1 MLRAMTLSSILDF
14 VRCPACFSA
23 LEESGDA
30 SLRCVGIACEAVYPV
45 YPVGTGLPW
54 LFRDVEGSR
63 SQWAD
68 KVALFREEMARERSG
83 YEAALETSVALESV
97 RTRLSRQAEG
107 VGRLEAQVLDVLVP
121 FEFASANRAS
131 GLPVDRIPSPQ
142 HVTSYLETAFRDW
155 CWGESEV
162 EETER
167 LLTSLLEAG
176 GDSTPTGA
184 RALVLGGGAGRLA
197 WELSNRASDLHVV
210 QLDLNPL
217 LSSIGSRCA
226 RGGSLE
232 LTELPRFPLSV
243 DDAAVDQTL
252 SAPTGEGAPIFLL
265 GDAFHPPFAPET
277 FDLLITPWFLDIV
290 PESFPALSRRLA
302 RLLKP
307 DGRWLGFGP
316 LSFEAMGPADRFTPE
331 EVIDLLEDQ
340 GFEIE
345 QAGTESVSYLHSP
358 HSMQRRGE
366 EILAFAARRSG
377 ALPEAVEFAYYP
389 EWITHARVA
398 IPEDPRF
405 DGMRAERIF
414 DVEILKCIDGRASI
428 EDIVLILSSRYSL
441 PAERCRN
448 IVDRFFARWFEG
460 GED

>member
-1 MLRAMTLSSILDF
+1 MLRVMTSASILDL

-23 LEESGDA
+23 LEEGGDD
-30 SLRCVGIACEAVYPV
+30 SFRCAGAECEAVYPS
-45 YPVGTGLPW
+45 YAGLPW

-68 KVALFREEMARERSG
+68 KVSLFRQEMARDRSE

-97 RTRLSRQAEG
+97 RTRLSRQVEG
-107 VGRLEAQVLDVLVP
+107 VGRLEAQILALLAP
-121 FEFASANRAS
+121 FDFASATRS
-131 GLPVDRIPSPQ
+131 EGLPTDRIPSPQ
-142 HVTSYLETAFRDW
+142 HVASYLETAFRDW

-162 EETER
+162 EEAER
-167 LLTSLLEAG
+167 LVTALLEAG
-176 GDSTPTGA
+176 GASPHAGA
-184 RALVLGGGAGRLA
+184 RVLVLGGGAGRLA
-197 WELSNRASDLHVV
+197 WTLSNRFPDFDVV

-217 LSSIGSRCA
+217 LTLIGSRCSQ
-226 RGGSLE
+226 GESLE

-243 DDAAVDQTL
+243 EDAAVDQTL
-252 SAPTGEGAPIFLL
+252 AAPTGEGSPIFLL
-265 GDAFHPPFAPET
+265 GDAFRPPFAPET

-290 PESFPALSRRLA
+290 PESLPGLSRRLA

-307 DGRWLGFGP
+307 EGRWLGFGP
-316 LSFEAMGPADRFTPE
+316 LSFEAQGPEGRFTPE
-331 EVIDLLEDQ
+331 EVIDVLEGQ

-366 EILAFAARRSG
+366 EILAFAARRTGSISD
-377 ALPEAVEFAYYP
+377 PVEFAYYP
-389 EWITHARVA
+389 EWITNPRVA
-398 IPEDPRF
+398 IPEDPGF
-405 DGMRAERIF
+405 DAMRAERIF

-448 IVDRFFARWFEG
+448 LVDRFFARWFEG
-460 GED
+460 GEG